1 MPAPRRI
8 APLRCYL
15 LCDVTCCAVLIF
27 TVVLLKYFSGCTCY
41 CHSYCYCCCCCSCC
55 NCCCCCCCRQ
65 LTKQY
70 VVLNYVVD
78 RITKKERPLDREKE
92 SNNNTTTTCSAVESS
107 SQAGRQTNPTLDD
120 IYRRYIYLYDALC
133 ETDSF
138 FTMF

>member
-41 CHSYCYCCCCCSCC
+41 CHSYCYCCCCSCC

-70 VVLNYVVD
+70 VVLNYIVD
-78 RITKKERPLDREKE
+78 RITKRETPSIEEKRA
-92 SNNNTTTTCSAVESS
+92 TTTQRQHVA
-107 SQAGRQTNPTLDD
+107 QFRRAGRQTNPTLDD
-120 IYRRYIYLYDALC
+120 IYIDDIYI
-133 ETDSF
+133 
-138 FTMF
+138 FTMHYVKQIPSLQCSSR